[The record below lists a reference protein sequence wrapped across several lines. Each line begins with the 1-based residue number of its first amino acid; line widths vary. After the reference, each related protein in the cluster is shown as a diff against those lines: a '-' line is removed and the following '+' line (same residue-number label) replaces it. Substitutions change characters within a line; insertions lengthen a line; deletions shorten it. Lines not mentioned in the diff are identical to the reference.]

1 MNVLR
6 GFQKIRRPLLDAD
19 VFDLNGRE
27 REQLGVVADDG
38 LSLLTFDEEIETSDE
53 GLAAGV
59 CFNQIDRAKKRI
71 VGGGNVILIRA
82 DELLGIYFIALA
94 DSHDIDIQPAEI
106 CQSTFLFGF

>member
-1 MNVLR
+1 MSGRWIFTKCKNLIMNVLR
-6 GFQKIRRPLLDAD
+6 GFQKNRRPLLDAD

-59 CFNQIDRAKKRI
+59 CFNQI
-71 VGGGNVILIRA
+71 
-82 DELLGIYFIALA
+82 E
-94 DSHDIDIQPAEI
+94 
-106 CQSTFLFGF
+106 